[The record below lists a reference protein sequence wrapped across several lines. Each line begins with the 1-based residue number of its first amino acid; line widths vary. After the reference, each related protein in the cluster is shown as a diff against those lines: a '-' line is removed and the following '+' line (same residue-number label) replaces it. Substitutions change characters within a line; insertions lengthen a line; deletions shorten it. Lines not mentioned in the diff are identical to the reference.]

1 MANTRVQQ
9 TTLINTNLAD
19 NTSGLIT
26 PAKDREVELA
36 SVAAS
41 AFVDD
46 DNDFTGVNVHSKEV
60 RWHKGV
66 NLASATNV
74 ALGVTGNY
82 HHITGAVEIE
92 TLSTKQHGTRM
103 LLYFVSTPNLVQSAN
118 LLLGGA
124 DITVV
129 AGSNAEFISEGS
141 GVWRLIKYNN
151 GAISGDWV
159 PQISGGDTNT
169 LVAAR
174 YSVQGNVVTFVV
186 EFGLDNGVTVA
197 PILNVQISYPD
208 GLIASSTLANAATTA
223 VWSDRFGTIYTN
235 GYDSF
240 TIENSASEIFMSIDM
255 TNKTVTEFFQL
266 TISGQYTL

>member
-1 MANTRVQQ
+1 MANTRSQQ

-36 SVAAS
+36 SVTAS

-46 DNDFTGVNVHSKEV
+46 DNDFTGVNVHTKEV

-66 NLASATNV
+66 DLASATNV

-92 TLSTKQHGTRM
+92 TLSNKQHGTRM
-103 LLYFVSTPNLVQSAN
+103 LLYFVSTPNLVHSAN

-159 PQISGGDTNT
+159 PTISGGESTT
-169 LVAAR
+169 FIAAR

-186 EFGLDNGVTVA
+186 EFEFFNSIAVSNN
-197 PILNVQISYPD
+197 LNLNITYPD
-208 GLIASSTLANAATTA
+208 GLVANSTIGNAALTA
-223 VWSDRFGTIYTN
+223 VWSDRYGIIYTN

-240 TIENSASEIFMSIDM
+240 TIYNSGPDIGIQIDM
-255 TNKTVTEFFQL
+255 TSKTVTETFSL

>member
-103 LLYFVSTPNLVQSAN
+103 LLYFVSNPNLKQSAN

-124 DITVV
+124 DIKVV

-159 PQISGGDTNT
+159 PTISGGDSNA
-169 LVAAR
+169 LIAAR

-186 EFGLDNGVTVA
+186 DFELQNGTTVA
-197 PILNVQISYPD
+197 DNLIVNITYPD
-208 GLIASSTLANAATTA
+208 GLVASSTIGDTALTA
-223 VWSDRFGTIYTN
+223 VWSDRYGTIYTN
-235 GYDSF
+235 GYSSF
-240 TIENSASEIFMSIDM
+240 IIKNSGSDIVIEIDM
-255 TNKTVTEFFQL
+255 SSKTVTELFQL
-266 TISGQYTL
+266 IISGQYTL

>member
-46 DNDFTGVNVHSKEV
+46 DNDFTGVNVHTKEV

-103 LLYFVSTPNLVQSAN
+103 LLYFVSNPNLKQSAN

-159 PQISGGDTNT
+159 PTITVDGSGITAANLVSASISYTGNIGICSLFFDGIVSDFAAYNEGFIQIAGT
-169 LVAAR
+169 
-174 YSVQGNVVTFVV
+174 
-186 EFGLDNGVTVA
+186 EFPIA
-197 PILNVQISYPD
+197 PIGGQVVSGQFYQPVLVGIK
-208 GLIASSTLANAATTA
+208 ATSSTNLRINLNDPT
-223 VWSDRFGTIYTN
+223 GTVN
-235 GYDSF
+235 LGS
-240 TIENSASEIFMSIDM
+240 SELSI
-255 TNKTVTEFFQL
+255 VCQFQV
-266 TISGQYTL
+266 